1 MPTKKIILDLDTG
14 IDDALAIAYCL
25 GSHDAELVGVTCTYG
40 NVLVE
45 TSVRNTLA
53 ILHLFGHDDIPVCK
67 GFSHSMA
74 SDGFEVSPVC
84 AMVHGANGIGE
95 VQIPDSP
102 RAVEDVPAVD
112 FLIEAA
118 QTYGKDL
125 IYVPTGTLTTLAAVL
140 EKDPSFKDK
149 IGGIVMMGGALTVD
163 GNTSPASECN
173 IQGDPEAADLVFKSG
188 AEVTMVGLDV
198 THQTLLTKNETAQWR
213 EVGTPSAK
221 FLADMTDYYID
232 FEIKDS
238 GLAGCGLHDP
248 LAMAVALDNT
258 LVKTFG
264 VNLHVNLEGDLRGR
278 TIGDHMRLND
288 PHKTVQAAIE
298 VDVPAFMER
307 FMKRTTELVRAH

>member
-1 MPTKKIILDLDTG
+1 MSNKKIILDLDTG

-25 GSHDAELVGVTCTYG
+25 GSPDADLVGVTCTYG

-53 ILHLFGHDDIPVCK
+53 ILHLFGRDDVPVYK
-67 GFSHSMA
+67 GFSHPRA
-74 SDGFEVSPVC
+74 SDSFEVSPVC
-84 AMVHGANGIGE
+84 AMVHGVNGIGE

-102 RAVEDVPAVD
+102 RKAEEMSAVD

-173 IQGDPEAADLVFKSG
+173 IHGDPEAADLVFKSG

-198 THQTLLTKNETAQWR
+198 THQTLLTKIETSKWR
-213 EVGTPSAK
+213 EVATTSAK
-221 FLADMTDYYID
+221 FLADITDFYID
-232 FEIKDS
+232 FEIQDS

-264 VNLHVNLEGDLRGR
+264 VNLHVNLEGELRGR
-278 TIGDHMRLND
+278 TIGDHMRLAD

-298 VDVPAFMER
+298 VDVATFMER
-307 FMKRTTELVRAH
+307 FMKRTTDLVSAN